1 MIVEETVATVETDKK
16 EYQHGETVHISGY
29 FRYRDG
35 TPLANQRIVLDL
47 CLEPRLPDPIISYIN
62 GKMIIKAWH
71 AETLRF
77 VNTDENG
84 YFEYDFLPTTLGAGK
99 WRVNAFAYEKGVGS
113 AAVSEFTVWG
123 MTASPSTLSVVSRK
137 TQAFQL
143 LYQ

>member
-84 YFEYDFLPTTLGAGK
+84 YFEYDFLPTTLGAG
-99 WRVNAFAYEKGVGS
+99 NGE
-113 AAVSEFTVWG
+113 
-123 MTASPSTLSVVSRK
+123 
-137 TQAFQL
+137 
-143 LYQ
+143 